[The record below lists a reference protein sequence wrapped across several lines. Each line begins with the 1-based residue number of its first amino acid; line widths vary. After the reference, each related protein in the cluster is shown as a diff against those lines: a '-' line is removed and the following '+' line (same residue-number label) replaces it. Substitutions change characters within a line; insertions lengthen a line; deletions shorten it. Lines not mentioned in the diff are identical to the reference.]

1 MVFAGGCGFGLLP
14 GLELRLDLLGVLVHV
29 FLSAELSDLA
39 ERWSVSA
46 RTSSWVI
53 SSASL
58 RSTGMGLPY
67 ITFVLPFDGMT

>member
-39 ERWSVSA
+39 DEMVGERPH
-46 RTSSWVI
+46 
-53 SSASL
+53 L
-58 RSTGMGLPY
+58 LMGDL
-67 ITFVLPFDGMT
+67 VLPFDGMT